1 MIISRKLK
9 DRQCNDQKKKT
20 NGQWSTKHYS
30 VLGLCLHV
38 VTLFKKCPDFLSV
51 YIYRLF
57 PLLFCFNMYLYCPWF
72 VHTYYHLTQFYAE
85 YMSVVYFQTICSFF
99 LLFCFVLICV
109 CTVLCLCIRIVT
121 LLNSLFGHGHAWCLS
136 YICCEKMRYKI
147 WVRVMVFNATFNNYL
162 SYIVAVSFIGG
173 GNQSALSKPSTCH
186 KSLTICMS

>member
-1 MIISRKLK
+1 MV
-9 DRQCNDQKKKT
+9 NDQQNT
-20 NGQWSTKHYS
+20 TVSLVCAYMLSLYS
-30 VLGLCLHV
+30 KNVLTSCQFIYTDYFLYCFALTCICTVLGLCIHII
-38 VTLFKKCPDFLSV
+38 TLLNFMLNICQLYFF
-51 YIYRLF
+51 RLF
-57 PLLFCFNMYLYCPWF
+57 AL
-72 VHTYYHLTQFYAE
+72 
-85 YMSVVYFQTICSFF
+85 FF